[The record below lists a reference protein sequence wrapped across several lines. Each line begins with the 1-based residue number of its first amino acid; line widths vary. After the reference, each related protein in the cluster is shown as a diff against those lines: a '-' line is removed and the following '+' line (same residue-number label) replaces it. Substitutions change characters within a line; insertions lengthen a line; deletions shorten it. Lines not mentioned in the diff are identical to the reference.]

1 MSRLLLILFSLLVLC
16 SCEKVSLEEP
26 NTASEATTT
35 TKQKGNL
42 IVSVFQLEQTPF
54 SSITRAVPADA
65 CTHVNF
71 AVYSMNG
78 TRIKQVNQTLGD
90 TDFGKTSFQL
100 QEGSY
105 RLVVVAHSSSSNPT
119 MTDPGQ
125 IKFTNSTGYSD
136 TFLCSGI
143 VEIKDEPVNMNLTLE
158 RIVALCRFVTTDDYP
173 ADVKK
178 MKFYYTGGSGAFDA
192 YTGLGCVNSKQTM
205 IFDVSDGQKQFDL
218 YTFLHDV
225 EGTIHLTVTAL
236 DDNDNV
242 LNERSFDVP
251 LYQNHITWLSGAFFN
266 GSVTSS
272 STISSVNINT
282 TWLGEHFITF

>member
-1 MSRLLLILFSLLVLC
+1 MKKKFYIAVIVLLTLV
-16 SCEKVSLEEP
+16 SCEKVTVSS
-26 NTASEATTT
+26 NDD
-35 TKQKGNL
+35 QKELTGNL
-42 IVSVFQLEQTPF
+42 I
-54 SSITRAVPADA
+54 TRAAPTNA
-65 CTHVNF
+65 CTRINY
-71 AVYSMNG
+71 AVYDMGG
-78 TRIKQVNQTLGD
+78 TRVKQVNQQLD
-90 TDFGKTSFQL
+90 DANFGTASFQL
-100 QEGSY
+100 AEGDY
-105 RLVVVAHSSSSNPT
+105 YLVVVAHSSDGNPT
-119 MTDPGQ
+119 MADPTC
-125 IKFTNSTGYSD
+125 IKFTNAQGYSD
-136 TFLCSGI
+136 TFLCSGNI
-143 VEIKDEPVNMNLTLE
+143 TIGNESLDMNITLE

-218 YTFLHDV
+218 YTFLHDI

-236 DDNDNV
+236 DDDDNV

-266 GSVTSS
+266 GSATSS
-272 STISSVNINT
+272 STISNVNINT